1 MRASRCTSTCTNSPG
16 CPTHSGAPP
25 ALARVV
31 LALRRSF
38 TRGLLSE
45 GTERVVTPLS
55 CHSLCGAIEC
65 CSRHHRIAQQPK
77 IRVGR
82 HSRTSHRAPIVA
94 SQRNSIALGPRLERL
109 RHLCSVGSP
118 ARRGEATAVWQGLRF
133 GSSPRKNDSSARAL
147 TMTAAADLIRATVHN
162 RVDNQVR
169 GASLANHRHRRSD
182 HSRAVLPAVACR
194 GATSRF
200 APATPSSLRRP
211 CGGLTGRT
219 GQLVTDTIPSC
230 LRSIQG
236 DKGARCGAQE
246 AFNLANASSSGLKF
260 AS

>member
-1 MRASRCTSTCTNSPG
+1 MYFRARAGGPHTPIAWMRWPTRTMRASRCTSTCTNSPG

-94 SQRNSIALGPRLERL
+94 SHRNSIALGPRLERL
-109 RHLCSVGSP
+109 RHLCSVSSP
-118 ARRGEATAVWQGLRF
+118 AHRGEATAVRQGLRF
-133 GSSPRKNDSSARAL
+133 GSSPRPPSPRLRRGLAEAR
-147 TMTAAADLIRATVHN
+147 
-162 RVDNQVR
+162 
-169 GASLANHRHRRSD
+169 
-182 HSRAVLPAVACR
+182 
-194 GATSRF
+194 SRF
-200 APATPSSLRRP
+200 CERRRRK
-211 CGGLTGRT
+211 T
-219 GQLVTDTIPSC
+219 
-230 LRSIQG
+230 
-236 DKGARCGAQE
+236 ARPRAH
-246 AFNLANASSSGLKF
+246 
-260 AS
+260 